1 MSEGGVRTRT
11 RAEVSR
17 RGSSASAR
25 TRAPARD
32 AVAFSRAL
40 ALRLVFDTGAVA
52 VLDGYRRRVKAV
64 SRALRRRGHRRLGA
78 LVRDEN
84 VARVAAVTCLAAA
97 ATALYVSRNKQR
109 WAREREMRSR
119 RAALRSQLA
128 AARCYDEFIVV
139 AHRMER
145 LEERFATDP
154 DSFFDDTDGPRGTVR
169 STERVPFTTETKTKQ
184 ARRVRTSALAEEA
197 SRRSSRDAETDDD
210 SDSDSETRI
219 SDSFARRMRK
229 RFFLSTRFFP
239 SSVPR
244 FFGSVPEC
252 SRRTSSRVTH
262 EEEDASNEGESFEP
276 HDAVQDERRV
286 ASSRR
291 ASNSISREK
300 EKEKEKARTTDW
312 YAPYDKAL
320 IEEQLRLL
328 RARRAS
334 GDVEEMMFGLRA
346 DILRNIGNLADIGR
360 RLHEPLWGVPKC
372 VREYIDETR
381 EQLRLIAREHDV
393 PVTEKLAFLQ
403 ETRHCFGRTA
413 LLLSGGGTLG
423 TFHVGVARALSSRG
437 CLPRV
442 LVGSSVGSIVAAIV
456 SSRTPDELEEF
467 FSEEH
472 FWDLLPDMTF
482 FSGRDFFT
490 SVAHLMRTGALHDID
505 FFQRCLRALLGD
517 LTFQEAYD
525 RSGGRILCVCVCATR
540 AGEKPRLLTY
550 LTSPHVVVWSAVA
563 ASCAFPS
570 LFPPQPLI
578 AKSRDGAFVP
588 WQPEGKLG
596 PRRWRDGSLE
606 NDLPMKELSELFNVN
621 YFLVSQTNPHIVPIL
636 RVKKW
641 FASLGPFCAVAAQF
655 LESEWRHRCRQVLD
669 LAPGLDALD
678 FAKLFGQEWEGN
690 VTVVMQFGWRHMR
703 KIASNPTREFLYE
716 TAAMGERELWPKL
729 ATIESNCG
737 IEMEL
742 DACVK
747 TLRERLA
754 HSAHHGAHR
763 LGVHGS
769 NPDWIGASLRLRG
782 RVPSWN
788 TVNFCGRDSYQH
800 MAASAGGS
808 RESFAEG
815 TRSREASGFFSVEK
829 PHAGA
834 SPPHDRASSGL
845 GSRASSAGS
854 LSEFVAVVAAE
865 ETKLHMSGSAKAAS
879 PKAETI
885 RETIRDASCD
895 TFASRDAGGS
905 DEAPSPGKA
914 PEKLRNLSSPNF
926 LGTSTG
932 YGASPRRAQNGP
944 SGVSLGSPPSRSHPP
959 SPTKI
964 GALGEKED
972 RWPAHQPMPTALMR
986 IGRVRLG
993 ASAELAPQVFGK
1005 AKDAAKDG
1013 GNADGGRGAEQQ
1025 IA

>member
-11 RAEVSR
+11 RAELPR
-17 RGSSASAR
+17 RGSSMSAR
-25 TRAPARD
+25 TGTPAHD
-32 AVAFSRAL
+32 ASAFSRAL

-64 SRALRRRGHRRLGA
+64 SKALRRRGHRRLGA
-78 LVRDEN
+78 LVCDEN
-84 VARVAAVTCLAAA
+84 VARLAAVTCLATA
-97 ATALYVSRNKQR
+97 ATALYVSRNRER

-119 RAALRSQLA
+119 RAVLRSQLKRA
-128 AARCYDEFIVV
+128 TCYEEFIVV

-154 DSFFDDTDGPRGTVR
+154 ESFGDDGRELSV
-169 STERVPFTTETKTKQ
+169 ERVPDGSEEPTDETEVSERDEKQKHAEGPFALKSLWTRFARVALSPRARSESENDDDVDDDARKTRDDHRALFYSGCSASTK
-184 ARRVRTSALAEEA
+184 RTSTKRDWRDTQTKRRRERALRNVHGYEH
-197 SRRSSRDAETDDD
+197 
-210 SDSDSETRI
+210 
-219 SDSFARRMRK
+219 
-229 RFFLSTRFFP
+229 
-239 SSVPR
+239 
-244 FFGSVPEC
+244 G
-252 SRRTSSRVTH
+252 
-262 EEEDASNEGESFEP
+262 
-276 HDAVQDERRV
+276 
-286 ASSRR
+286 
-291 ASNSISREK
+291 
-300 EKEKEKARTTDW
+300 
-312 YAPYDKAL
+312 YDKEL

-381 EQLRLIAREHDV
+381 EQLRLIAREHEI
-393 PVTEKLAFLQ
+393 PVQEKLAFLQ

-423 TFHVGVARALSSRG
+423 TFHVGVARALSARG

-456 SSRTPDELEEF
+456 ASRTPEELNEF

-490 SVAHLMRTGALHDID
+490 SVQHLVRTGALHDID

-540 AGEKPRLLTY
+540 AGEKPRLLNY
-550 LTSPHVVVWSAVA
+550 LTSPHLVVWSAVA

-636 RVKKW
+636 RAKKW
-641 FASLGPFCAVAAQF
+641 FASLGPFCATAAQF

-669 LAPGLDALD
+669 LAPWADAFD

-703 KIASNPTREFLYE
+703 RIASNPTREFLYE
-716 TAAMGERELWPKL
+716 TAAMGEREMWPKL

-742 DACVK
+742 DNCVK
-747 TLRERLA
+747 TLRDRLA
-754 HSAHHGAHR
+754 TAHHTT
-763 LGVHGS
+763 GS
-769 NPDWIGASLRLRG
+769 AGSILDGIGASLRQRG

-788 TVNFCGRDSYQH
+788 TVNFCGRDSYLH
-800 MAASAGGS
+800 MPGSGGS
-808 RESFAEG
+808 RESFVGGE
-815 TRSREASGFFSVEK
+815 SGFQN
-829 PHAGA
+829 PTQ
-834 SPPHDRASSGL
+834 SPTHRTTSNASGL

-865 ETKLHMSGSAKAAS
+865 EEKSRASLKSSSSAQEKKSRQEKRSG
-879 PKAETI
+879 AETT
-885 RETIRDASCD
+885 RHDKDKASNPGRD
-895 TFASRDAGGS
+895 GHGH
-905 DEAPSPGKA
+905 
-914 PEKLRNLSSPNF
+914 RNLSSPNF

-932 YGASPRRAQNGP
+932 YRAVPSRIASGSPRVGD
-944 SGVSLGSPPSRSHPP
+944 GDGDFGSPARSTSPS
-959 SPTKI
+959 SPTKV
-964 GALGEKED
+964 GALGAKED

-986 IGRVRLG
+986 IPSVRLG

-1005 AKDAAKDG
+1005 PKDATTPGDDAGATDFFS
-1013 GNADGGRGAEQQ
+1013 RAEQQ

>member
-17 RGSSASAR
+17 GGFPSASAR
-25 TRAPARD
+25 TGAPARD

-64 SRALRRRGHRRLGA
+64 SGALRRRGHRRLGA

-128 AARCYDEFIVV
+128 DARCYDEFIVV

-145 LEERFATDP
+145 LEEQFATDP
-154 DSFFDDTDGPRGTVR
+154 DSFFDDMG
-169 STERVPFTTETKTKQ
+169 TETKTKQ
-184 ARRVRTSALAEEA
+184 ARVRTSAVAEA
-197 SRRSSRDAETDDD
+197 SRDAETDSD
-210 SDSDSETRI
+210 SDSDADAV

-229 RFFLSTRFFP
+229 RFFGTRFFP

-252 SRRTSSRVTH
+252 SERRTCESRVTH
-262 EEEDASNEGESFEP
+262 EGAASNEGESFEP
-276 HDAVQDERRV
+276 HDASDERRV
-286 ASSRR
+286 ASSKSKRS
-291 ASNSISREK
+291 SNAISQKK
-300 EKEKEKARTTDW
+300 EKEHARTTDW

-456 SSRTPDELEEF
+456 SSRTPDELNEF

-885 RETIRDASCD
+885 RETIHDASCD
-895 TFASRDAGGS
+895 TFASRDAGS
-905 DEAPSPGKA
+905 DEAPSPGR
-914 PEKLRNLSSPNF
+914 LRNLSSPNF

-932 YGASPRRAQNGP
+932 YGASPRRAPNSP
-944 SGVSLGSPPSRSHPP
+944 GVSLGSPPSRSPP

-1005 AKDAAKDG
+1005 AKDAKADRG
-1013 GNADGGRGAEQQ
+1013 AADGARGAEQQ

>member
-11 RAEVSR
+11 RAELPR
-17 RGSSASAR
+17 RGSGVSAR
-25 TRAPARD
+25 TRTPAHD
-32 AVAFSRAL
+32 AGAFSRAL

-64 SRALRRRGHRRLGA
+64 SQALRRRGHRRLGA
-78 LVRDEN
+78 LVRDER
-84 VARVAAVTCLAAA
+84 VARLAAA
-97 ATALYVSRNKQR
+97 TLFATAAGCVYVSRNRTR
-109 WAREREMRSR
+109 WAREREMRAR
-119 RAALRSQLA
+119 RAALRAQLDEA
-128 AARCYDEFIVV
+128 TCYEAFMVV
-139 AHRMER
+139 ARRMER
-145 LEERFATDP
+145 LEETFAAHP
-154 DSFFDDTDGPRGTVR
+154 ESFSSSRGSEEARGAASERLWTRVRNAAAAVVPRVALRPATGEEEGDEDAR
-169 STERVPFTTETKTKQ
+169 SN
-184 ARRVRTSALAEEA
+184 ARRVGEDVSDDVSGSAR
-197 SRRSSRDAETDDD
+197 SRR
-210 SDSDSETRI
+210 
-219 SDSFARRMRK
+219 
-229 RFFLSTRFFP
+229 LSTGPRRK
-239 SSVPR
+239 SS
-244 FFGSVPEC
+244 
-252 SRRTSSRVTH
+252 SS
-262 EEEDASNEGESFEP
+262 
-276 HDAVQDERRV
+276 
-286 ASSRR
+286 ASS
-291 ASNSISREK
+291 A
-300 EKEKEKARTTDW
+300 A
-312 YAPYDKAL
+312 APYDKEL

-346 DILRNIGNLADIGR
+346 DILRNIGNLTDIGR

-393 PVTEKLAFLQ
+393 PVQEKLAFLQ

-423 TFHVGVARALSSRG
+423 TFHVGVARALSARG

-456 SSRTPDELEEF
+456 ASRTPEELDEF

-490 SVAHLMRTGALHDID
+490 SVQHLVRTGALHDID

-570 LFPPQPLI
+570 LFPPQPLL

-606 NDLPMKELSELFNVN
+606 NDLPMGALSELFNVN
-621 YFLVSQTNPHIVPIL
+621 YFLVSQTNPHVVPIL
-636 RVKKW
+636 RAKKW
-641 FASLGPFCAVAAQF
+641 FASLGPFCAIAAQF

-669 LAPGLDALD
+669 LAPWADAFD

-690 VTVVMQFGWRHMR
+690 VTAVMRFGWRHMR
-703 KIASNPTREFLYE
+703 RIASNPTREFLYE
-716 TAAMGERELWPKL
+716 TAAMGEREMWPKL

-754 HSAHHGAHR
+754 FASERQKAG
-763 LGVHGS
+763 GGS
-769 NPDWIGASLRLRG
+769 NPAGDVIGASLRARG

-788 TVNFCGRDSYQH
+788 TVNFCGRDSYLL
-800 MAASAGGS
+800 MPSGGS
-808 RESFAEG
+808 RESFGEG
-815 TRSREASGFFSVEK
+815 VRSRDPSFTRVDK
-829 PHAGA
+829 QHAGPSQPEVA
-834 SPPHDRASSGL
+834 GSSPTHRASSGL

-865 ETKLHMSGSAKAAS
+865 EEKTRGARASFQRRAS
-879 PKAETI
+879 PDKDTSSSDKSP
-885 RETIRDASCD
+885 RFVGDGRSSSPGRDARRPV
-895 TFASRDAGGS
+895 A
-905 DEAPSPGKA
+905 
-914 PEKLRNLSSPNF
+914 NLSSPNF

-932 YGASPRRAQNGP
+932 YGAKLVSSFLGAKSPAPRDDAASP
-944 SGVSLGSPPSRSHPP
+944 SPA
-959 SPTKI
+959 SPTKV

-986 IGRVRLG
+986 IGSVRLG
-993 ASAELAPQVFGK
+993 ASAELAPQVFAK
-1005 AKDAAKDG
+1005 AEEASRERGDFFSERADDGDA
-1013 GNADGGRGAEQQ
+1013 RRQQ

>member
-11 RAEVSR
+11 RAELPR
-17 RGSSASAR
+17 RGSSMSAR
-25 TRAPARD
+25 TGTPAHD
-32 AVAFSRAL
+32 ASAFSRAL

-64 SRALRRRGHRRLGA
+64 SMSLRRRGHRRLGA
-78 LVRDEN
+78 LVCDEN
-84 VARVAAVTCLAAA
+84 VARLAAVTCLATA
-97 ATALYVSRNKQR
+97 ATALYVSRNRGR
-109 WAREREMRSR
+109 WAREREMRQR
-119 RAALRSQLA
+119 RAVLRSQLKKA
-128 AARCYDEFIVV
+128 TCYEEFIVV

-145 LEERFATDP
+145 LEERFATEP
-154 DSFFDDTDGPRGTVR
+154 ESFLEDSRDSV
-169 STERVPFTTETKTKQ
+169 ERVV
-184 ARRVRTSALAEEA
+184 RVNDNSEDPTDDVEGHERDDKENSAEGFFGLKSLWTRFASLSRSLRSCSESENDDDDDAKDDHRALFYSGCAASTNRTDASGTRA
-197 SRRSSRDAETDDD
+197 SRDWRDKDKQTK
-210 SDSDSETRI
+210 
-219 SDSFARRMRK
+219 K
-229 RFFLSTRFFP
+229 R
-239 SSVPR
+239 
-244 FFGSVPEC
+244 
-252 SRRTSSRVTH
+252 
-262 EEEDASNEGESFEP
+262 
-276 HDAVQDERRV
+276 
-286 ASSRR
+286 
-291 ASNSISREK
+291 REK
-300 EKEKEKARTTDW
+300 ALRNVHG
-312 YAPYDKAL
+312 YAHGYDEEL

-328 RARRAS
+328 RLRRAS

-381 EQLRLIAREHDV
+381 LQLRLIAREHEI
-393 PVTEKLAFLQ
+393 PVQEKLAFLQ

-423 TFHVGVARALSSRG
+423 TFHVGVARALSARG

-456 SSRTPDELEEF
+456 ASRTPEELDEF

-490 SVAHLMRTGALHDID
+490 SVQHLVRTGALHDID

-540 AGEKPRLLTY
+540 AGEKPRLLNY
-550 LTSPHVVVWSAVA
+550 LTSPHLVVWSAVA

-636 RVKKW
+636 RAKKW
-641 FASLGPFCAVAAQF
+641 FASLGPFCATAAQF

-669 LAPGLDALD
+669 LAPWADAFD

-703 KIASNPTREFLYE
+703 RIASNPTREFLYE
-716 TAAMGERELWPKL
+716 TAAMGEREMWPKL

-742 DACVK
+742 DNCVK

-754 HSAHHGAHR
+754 TRTHHNHR
-763 LGVHGS
+763 EGS
-769 NPDWIGASLRLRG
+769 TGSILDGIGASLRQRG

-788 TVNFCGRDSYQH
+788 TVNFCGRDSYLH
-800 MAASAGGS
+800 MPGSGGS
-808 RESFAEG
+808 RESFVGGEREG
-815 TRSREASGFFSVEK
+815 VNNPTQSPTHRTTS
-829 PHAGA
+829 HA
-834 SPPHDRASSGL
+834 SGL

-865 ETKLHMSGSAKAAS
+865 EEKARASMPKSSAQEKRSRHSGSG
-879 PKAETI
+879 AETT
-885 RETIRDASCD
+885 RHDKDKASNP
-895 TFASRDAGGS
+895 SRDGHGH
-905 DEAPSPGKA
+905 
-914 PEKLRNLSSPNF
+914 RNLSSPNF

-932 YGASPRRAQNGP
+932 YRASRIASGSPRGVGDGDHSSSEELASFAKERTP
-944 SGVSLGSPPSRSHPP
+944 SPP
-959 SPTKI
+959 SPTKASSL
-964 GALGEKED
+964 GAPVD
-972 RWPAHQPMPTALMR
+972 RWPKHQPMPTALMR
-986 IGRVRLG
+986 IPSVRLG
-993 ASAELAPQVFGK
+993 ADATLAPQVFGK
-1005 AKDAAKDG
+1005 SQSNAAKPVGDDAG
-1013 GNADGGRGAEQQ
+1013 SNPRAEQQ

>member
-17 RGSSASAR
+17 GGFPSASAR
-25 TRAPARD
+25 TGAPARD

-64 SRALRRRGHRRLGA
+64 SGALRRRGHRRLGA

-128 AARCYDEFIVV
+128 DARCYDEFIVV

-154 DSFFDDTDGPRGTVR
+154 DSFFDDMG
-169 STERVPFTTETKTKQ
+169 TETKTKQ
-184 ARRVRTSALAEEA
+184 ARVVGTSAVAEA
-197 SRRSSRDAETDDD
+197 SRDVTSRDAETDSD
-210 SDSDSETRI
+210 SDSDADAVSAA
-219 SDSFARRMRK
+219 SFARRMKK
-229 RFFLSTRFFP
+229 RFFGTRFFP

-244 FFGSVPEC
+244 FFGSVPREC
-252 SRRTSSRVTH
+252 SERRTCESRVTH
-262 EEEDASNEGESFEP
+262 EGVSFEP
-276 HDAVQDERRV
+276 HDDASDERRV
-286 ASSRR
+286 ASSKSKR
-291 ASNSISREK
+291 SSKLPISQKK
-300 EKEKEKARTTDW
+300 EAARKSSDW

-456 SSRTPDELEEF
+456 SSRTPDELNEF

-550 LTSPHVVVWSAVA
+550 LTSPHVAVWSAVA

-800 MAASAGGS
+800 MAPSAGGS

-895 TFASRDAGGS
+895 TFASRDAGS
-905 DEAPSPGKA
+905 DEAPSPGR
-914 PEKLRNLSSPNF
+914 LRNLSSPNF

-932 YGASPRRAQNGP
+932 YGASPRRAPNGP
-944 SGVSLGSPPSRSHPP
+944 GVSLGSPPSRSPP
-959 SPTKI
+959 SPTKV

-1005 AKDAAKDG
+1005 AKDAADRG
-1013 GNADGGRGAEQQ
+1013 GADGARGAEQQ

>member
-25 TRAPARD
+25 TGAPARD

-64 SRALRRRGHRRLGA
+64 SKALRRRGHRRLGA

-97 ATALYVSRNKQR
+97 TTALYVSRNKQR

-128 AARCYDEFIVV
+128 CARSYDEFIVV

-154 DSFFDDTDGPRGTVR
+154 DSFFDDESGSGEHVP
-169 STERVPFTTETKTKQ
+169 STTTKQ
-184 ARRVRTSALAEEA
+184 AQKRRSAAVAEA
-197 SRRSSRDAETDDD
+197 SWRSSRDADAESD
-210 SDSDSETRI
+210 SDSDSRESESSSYSLT
-219 SDSFARRMRK
+219 SFARFMKK
-229 RFFLSTRFFP
+229 RFFSSTRFFP
-239 SSVPR
+239 SSTPR
-244 FFGSVPEC
+244 FFGNVPDVREV
-252 SRRTSSRVTH
+252 SSRVTR
-262 EEEDASNEGESFEP
+262 EEALNEEGAEP
-276 HDAVQDERRV
+276 HDASSDARRV
-286 ASSRR
+286 SCSTRSSRR
-291 ASNSISREK
+291 RSFAKKKKELPSRK
-300 EKEKEKARTTDW
+300 SSDW
-312 YAPYDKAL
+312 YYAPYDKAL

-381 EQLRLIAREHDV
+381 EQLRLIAREHDL

-763 LGVHGS
+763 LGVHGA
-769 NPDWIGASLRLRG
+769 NPDGIGASLRLRG

-788 TVNFCGRDSYQH
+788 TVNFCGRDSYLH

-885 RETIRDASCD
+885 RETTRDASCD
-895 TFASRDAGGS
+895 TFASRDAGS
-905 DEAPSPGKA
+905 DEAPSPGR
-914 PEKLRNLSSPNF
+914 LRNLSSPNF

-932 YGASPRRAQNGP
+932 YGASPRRAPNGP
-944 SGVSLGSPPSRSHPP
+944 GSPP
-959 SPTKI
+959 SPTKV

-1005 AKDAAKDG
+1005 AKDADRED
-1013 GNADGGRGAEQQ
+1013 ADRARGAEQQ

>member
-17 RGSSASAR
+17 RALPSASAR
-25 TRAPARD
+25 TGAPARD

-64 SRALRRRGHRRLGA
+64 SGALRRRGHRRLGA

-128 AARCYDEFIVV
+128 DARCYDEFIVV

-154 DSFFDDTDGPRGTVR
+154 DSFFDDMG
-169 STERVPFTTETKTKQ
+169 TETKTKQ
-184 ARRVRTSALAEEA
+184 ARVRTSAVAEA
-197 SRRSSRDAETDDD
+197 SRHVTSRDAETED
-210 SDSDSETRI
+210 SDSDSDADAV
-219 SDSFARRMRK
+219 SADSFARRMRK
-229 RFFLSTRFFP
+229 RFFGTRFFP

-244 FFGSVPEC
+244 FFGSVPREC
-252 SRRTSSRVTH
+252 SERRTCESRVTH
-262 EEEDASNEGESFEP
+262 EGVSFEP
-276 HDAVQDERRV
+276 PDDASDERRV
-286 ASSRR
+286 ASSKSRR
-291 ASNSISREK
+291 SSNAISQKK
-300 EKEKEKARTTDW
+300 EHARKSSDW

-334 GDVEEMMFGLRA
+334 GDVQEMMFGLRA

-456 SSRTPDELEEF
+456 SSRTPDELNEF

-800 MAASAGGS
+800 MAPSAGGS

-895 TFASRDAGGS
+895 TFASRDAGS
-905 DEAPSPGKA
+905 DEAPSPGR
-914 PEKLRNLSSPNF
+914 LRNLSSPNF

-932 YGASPRRAQNGP
+932 YGASPRRAPNGP
-944 SGVSLGSPPSRSHPP
+944 GVSLGSPPSRSPP
-959 SPTKI
+959 SPTKV

-1005 AKDAAKDG
+1005 AKDAADRG
-1013 GNADGGRGAEQQ
+1013 GADGARGAEQQ